1 MPRDTSFGYAF
12 LVLPADRR
20 RAITAVWDFCRAVDD
35 AVDEPGTIERASVEL
50 ARWRRELAACFVG
63 GRLETREGARL
74 GPVIGRF
81 GLSRQPF
88 EDLLDGVE
96 MDLSRRRYETFDDL
110 HRYCLRVASAV
121 GLVCVEIFGCRGAR
135 AREYAVEL
143 GVALQL
149 TNILRDVASDLARGR
164 LYLPLEDLARFG
176 VSEADLYDEAAR
188 PAGRVGRVAVRAL
201 LARQAER
208 ARHYYARARAAWPRD
223 EARRLVAAEVMR
235 AIYFDLLARIE
246 RAGYDVFSR
255 RIRVPRP
262 VRAWIAVRTTLATWA
277 RPPWRGRG

>member
-1 MPRDTSFGYAF
+1 MPRDTNFGYAF
-12 LVLPADRR
+12 LVLPADQR

-35 AVDEPGTIERASVEL
+35 AVDEPGTVERASVEL

-63 GRLETREGARL
+63 GRPETREGARL

-176 VSEADLYDEAAR
+176 VSEADLCDEAAR
-188 PAGRVGRVAVRAL
+188 PAGCVGRVRIRAL
-201 LARQAER
+201 LAHQAER

-262 VRAWIAVRTTLATWA
+262 VRAWIAARTALATWA
-277 RPPWRGRG
+277 RPSWRGRG